1 MNGRIIG
8 MGLWICLLAAG
19 VLAVEAAEAVPPA
32 RLELAAQF
40 EGGRLYRAGDIRV
53 VELTGSYRQM
63 GRQYGALL
71 QAEMAALYETAIEGY
86 YLQTAGFAPE
96 RLDTIARS
104 LYDRYPRRYQ
114 EILLG
119 MAETSGLDVNR
130 QLRLNALE
138 WYTKIN
144 HLNYGRC
151 SGVAAWGHSTARRP
165 LVFGRNNDD
174 SAFFSTFARV
184 MVVAVF
190 KPGDGSIPVALINYA
205 GVIYAATG
213 INRDGLFLEL
223 NAGPWMGFSLGRAS
237 VFTTLFSILQD
248 YSSLKAAQQALLAT
262 LPDICSIVN
271 AADPTGACSY
281 EMSLYDS
288 RPRGGNEFEFLAATN
303 HFVGA
308 TWPLSQMDEQVVA
321 DTSQRRYDNLVRL
334 GRLHRGRFTPE
345 VMMQV
350 LDTTIPFGGPTEVET
365 TIYQVVAEP
374 ASLRIWLKVPRI
386 QNWTGLDLAP
396 LLTAD

>member
-1 MNGRIIG
+1 MKSRIVEVSV
-8 MGLWICLLAAG
+8 WICLLAAG
-19 VLAVEAAEAVPPA
+19 VAAADAVAPPAMA
-32 RLELAAQF
+32 RLEVAARF

-104 LYDRYPRRYQ
+104 LFDRYPRRYQ

-119 MAETSGLDVNR
+119 IAETSGLDLNR

-144 HLNYGRC
+144 HLRYGRC
-151 SGVAAWGHSTARRP
+151 SGVAAWGHSTGNRP

-174 SAFFSTFARV
+174 AAFFSEFARV

-205 GVIYAATG
+205 
-213 INRDGLFLEL
+213 
-223 NAGPWMGFSLGRAS
+223 
-237 VFTTLFSILQD
+237 
-248 YSSLKAAQQALLAT
+248 
-262 LPDICSIVN
+262 
-271 AADPTGACSY
+271 
-281 EMSLYDS
+281 
-288 RPRGGNEFEFLAATN
+288 
-303 HFVGA
+303 
-308 TWPLSQMDEQVVA
+308 
-321 DTSQRRYDNLVRL
+321 
-334 GRLHRGRFTPE
+334 
-345 VMMQV
+345 
-350 LDTTIPFGGPTEVET
+350 
-365 TIYQVVAEP
+365 
-374 ASLRIWLKVPRI
+374 
-386 QNWTGLDLAP
+386 
-396 LLTAD
+396 

>member
-1 MNGRIIG
+1 MKGRIVG
-8 MGLWICLLAAG
+8 AGVWVCLLAVVVAATDAG
-19 VLAVEAAEAVPPA
+19 APAPMA
-32 RLELAAQF
+32 RLEVAAQF
-40 EGGRLYRAGDIRV
+40 EGGCLYRAGDIRV

-86 YLQTAGFAPE
+86 YLQTAGYAPE
-96 RLDTIARS
+96 RLDTVARS
-104 LYDRYPRRYQ
+104 LFDRYPRRYQ

-119 MAETSGLDVNR
+119 MAETSGLDLNR

-138 WYTKIN
+138 WYPKIS
-144 HLNYGRC
+144 HLHYGRC
-151 SGVAAWGHSTARRP
+151 SGVAAWGSSTGRRP

-174 SAFFSTFARV
+174 SAYFSTFARV
-184 MVVAVF
+184 LVVAVF

-223 NAGPWMGFSLGRAS
+223 NSGPWMGFSLGRAS
-237 VFTTLFSILQD
+237 VFTTLFGILQD
-248 YSSLKAAQQALLAT
+248 YPSLKAAQQALLAT
-262 LPDICSIVN
+262 LPDLCSIVN
-271 AADPTGACSY
+271 AADPTGAGSY

-303 HFVGA
+303 HFVGP
-308 TWPLSQMDEQVVA
+308 TWPLSQVDEQIVSE
-321 DTSQRRYDNLVRL
+321 TSQRRYDNLVRL

-350 LDTTIPFGGPTEVET
+350 LDTTIPYGGPTEVDT

-386 QNWTGLDLAP
+386 QDWTGLDLAP
-396 LLTAD
+396 LLREE